1 MLDIPSLVE
10 FVREWYAT
18 SGPVPLHQPKFG
30 LNDRM
35 YVADA
40 IDSSFVSSVG
50 AYVNR
55 FERELATYTGAGRAV
70 VTVNGTAALQV
81 ALELAGVGPGD
92 LVLTQPL
99 TFIAT
104 ANAIRFAG
112 AEPVF
117 LDVDRDTMGLSPD
130 AVAAFLHNAA
140 ERRDGTCRDRSTGAR
155 IAAIVPMHTFGL
167 PVRIA
172 EICEVAATWGVPV
185 VEDAAEALG
194 TIVAGRH
201 CGTFGRLGIY
211 SFNGNKTITCGGGG
225 AIVTNDGEL
234 ADRAKHLTTTAKIP
248 HPWEFVH
255 DDVGYNFRMPNLNAA
270 LACAQ
275 LERIE
280 DLIADKRS
288 MAAAYA
294 DFFAKAGAGALLVR
308 EPAGVRWNCWLH
320 TIVLPD
326 RAERDR
332 VLAETNRLGI
342 MTRPIWRLMPDLPM
356 YAGCR
361 QGAIDTSRDLADRVV
376 NLPSSARGSGPG
388 PIRSPPCA

>member
-1 MLDIPSLVE
+1 MLDIPSLTG

-18 SGPVPLHQPKFG
+18 GGPVPLHQPKFG
-30 LNDRM
+30 PNDRK
-35 YVADA
+35 YVVDA

-55 FERELATYTGAGRAV
+55 FESELASYTGARRAV

-104 ANAIRFAG
+104 ANAIRHTG
-112 AEPVF
+112 AQPVF

-130 AVAAFLHNAA
+130 AVAAFLRTASV
-140 ERRDGTCRDRSTGAR
+140 RREGACHDRSTGAR
-155 IAAIVPMHTFGL
+155 IAAVVPMHTFGL

-172 EICEVAATWGVPV
+172 EICAVAAEWGIPV

-194 TIVAGRH
+194 TTVAGRH
-201 CGTFGRLGIY
+201 CGTFGHFGIY

-225 AIVTNDGEL
+225 AIVTNDGVL

-255 DDVGYNFRMPNLNAA
+255 DEVGYNFRMPNLNAA

-275 LERIE
+275 LEQIE
-280 DLIADKRS
+280 DLIADKRR

-294 DFFAKAGAGALLVR
+294 DFFAKAGADVLFMR
-308 EPAGVRWNCWLH
+308 EPPGVRWNCWLH

-326 RAERDR
+326 RAEIGRASCRER
-332 VLAETNRLGI
+332 V
-342 MTRPIWRLMPDLPM
+342 
-356 YAGCR
+356 
-361 QGAIDTSRDLADRVV
+361 
-376 NLPSSARGSGPG
+376 
-388 PIRSPPCA
+388 